1 MRGQLSTQGMR
12 LVTHAEQ
19 LAAHDA
25 RFDRAAEVIRDV
37 IREVRTVQSRLS
49 AGATITDEQA
59 ATIQTLVRAIA
70 TALARKEAAAGLT
83 GKRPNVYQALFGALY
98 RQFGCT
104 SYKLIRADQYA
115 QVIEWLREYQQ
126 AHDA

>member
-1 MRGQLSTQGMR
+1 MRGQFSTQGMQ

-37 IREVRTVQSRLS
+37 IREVRTVQSRLT

-83 GKRPNVYQALFGALY
+83 GKCPNVYQA
-98 RQFGCT
+98 
-104 SYKLIRADQYA
+104 
-115 QVIEWLREYQQ
+115 
-126 AHDA
+126 

>member
-1 MRGQLSTQGMR
+1 MR
-12 LVTHAEQ
+12 
-19 LAAHDA
+19 D
-25 RFDRAAEVIRDV
+25 
-37 IREVRTVQSRLS
+37 
-49 AGATITDEQA
+49 
-59 ATIQTLVRAIA
+59 IA

-126 AHDA
+126 AHDARCNNIVSPCPGQHVRSNASPTTLLLHPTARRSTILPGWT